1 MKQICLWATC
11 LYQGEGWVKVDA
23 FTVLEGRCIGHH
35 WFLTLEYLEVS
46 IIVLTGQTHIY
57 GPCQPLPSSTL
68 CLSLPLLGFREFN
81 SWDTCGNSQ
90 DTSMYVTWMS
100 EGGGYTQA
108 TLTQGAWGP
117 RDKCPALFSLSR
129 RFWGSLCVSGSP
141 QKIKSQ
147 WLIMIAAWLCIF

>member
-1 MKQICLWATC
+1 MPLSY
-11 LYQGEGWVKVDA
+11 LSVP
-23 FTVLEGRCIGHH
+23 GRGLGKSRCVRSVGREVYWTPLIS
-35 WFLTLEYLEVS
+35 TLEYLEVS

-108 TLTQGAWGP
+108 ALTQGP
-117 RDKCPALFSLSR
+117 
-129 RFWGSLCVSGSP
+129 
-141 QKIKSQ
+141 
-147 WLIMIAAWLCIF
+147 